1 MSVNKVLIVGI
12 LALNILTSAQI
23 PALSASSDAL
33 PMNMEEMKAKR
44 QKVREDLML
53 PSLAGIR
60 SISYRVVGYKNFEPL
75 EKLMGS
81 KLGQL
86 NIPSNPVVKMESL
99 KKTCDAIVQISFSQ
113 TGAHTIGELKVT
125 QWVSLL
131 RDPKNVVRAVTYS
144 DKDYILGD
152 KPEQLVEQ
160 LSNQF
165 VIDFLKANQKAGKS
179 KDSGGSGKKST
190 K

>member
-1 MSVNKVLIVGI
+1 MSLNRVLLVGI
-12 LALNILTSAQI
+12 LGLNLFAAAPQSAG
-23 PALSASSDAL
+23 AAGEKL
-33 PMNMEEMKAKR
+33 PMSMEEMKAKR
-44 QKVREDLML
+44 QAIREELML
-53 PSLAGIR
+53 PSLNGIR
-60 SISYRVVGYKNFEPL
+60 SISYRVVGYKNYEPL

-81 KLGQL
+81 KLAQL
-86 NIPSNPVVKMESL
+86 NIPCTPMLKMESL

-131 RDPKNVVRAVTYS
+131 RNPKTVVRAVTYS
-144 DKDYILGD
+144 DKDYVLGN
-152 KPEQLVEQ
+152 KPEEVVEK

-165 VIDFLKANQKAGKS
+165 VIDFLKANQTK
-179 KDSGGSGKKST
+179 GGAAPAPKK